1 PHYWRNSRQGET
13 EQEFT
18 RRLADELEA
27 RILAEGPETV
37 AAFFGE
43 PIMGAGGVI
52 VPPEG
57 YWQEVRRICTQYDIL
72 LVADEVITGF
82 GRTGRMFGSEM
93 FGIDPDIM
101 VLSKQCTSSYL
112 PLAAIL
118 FSDNV
123 YDTSADNSDRIGTF
137 GHGYTASG
145 PPTCTAVAL

>member
-1 PHYWRNSRQGET
+1 ASLTGLPNNHRDFDLPMPDVIHVSCPHYWRNSRQGET

-57 YWQEVRRICTQYDIL
+57 YWQDVRRVCTLSDIL
-72 LVADEVITGF
+72 LVADAVISGF
-82 GRTGRMFGSEM
+82 RRPGRMFGSEV
-93 FGIDPDIM
+93 FGIDPDLM
-101 VLSKQCTSSYL
+101 VLSKHLTSFYL
-112 PLAAIL
+112 PLAAIV
-118 FSDNV
+118 FADNV
-123 YDTSADNSDRIGTF
+123 
-137 GHGYTASG
+137 
-145 PPTCTAVAL
+145 